1 MPEPMPLARRL
12 AYACGAPGFQIS
24 DRIVVA
30 ILIYFYLPP
39 EESGLEPQVTEEVF
53 LGFLTAFGLA
63 MLIGRIFDSL
73 ADPVVGYASDRSR
86 SRLGRRR
93 LFLLIGILPMTGIPV
108 LGFWPPGEPGST
120 LNFVWLTGVL
130 ALYFVFFTVYVAPYL
145 SLLPELAWTEEERV
159 RLSALAAAISFP
171 VIGVFGVA
179 WTAGIDWGADAGLT
193 RTESIRTVVVTSTLL
208 GFLLCAVPIAAVDEK
223 RFARSVRSDLP
234 LRTALSLTFRN
245 LPFRRYL
252 EAQLLFILGVNLLV
266 PALPYVAE
274 VVLGRRPGFS
284 ATLGIPLFVSTLL
297 CFPLIG
303 PLVRRTSSKTAL
315 VLCVVVFS
323 LCLGALGLL
332 RPDLPGGPNDAWNL
346 SVALTSLAAMGLPI
360 AGFIVLPNVILGQ
373 IIDHDEK
380 RTGAN
385 RSAMYYGMQ
394 GFVTKWMYGVSSAVL
409 AYLFV
414 EFGKSRAEPLGVLL
428 IGPVAAVACLLSAL
442 LYLRYPER
450 ELLRATGDPESTEPH

>member
-1 MPEPMPLARRL
+1 MPEPMPFARRL
-12 AYACGAPGFQIS
+12 AYACGAPGFQVS

-63 MLIGRIFDSL
+63 MLVGRIFDSL

-108 LGFWPPGEPGST
+108 LGFWPPGPPGS
-120 LNFVWLTGVL
+120 LVNFVWLTGVL
-130 ALYFVFFTVYVAPYL
+130 ALYFVAFTVYVAPYL
-145 SLLPELAWTEEERV
+145 ALLPELAWTEEERV

-171 VIGVFGVA
+171 IIGVFGFA
-179 WTAGIDWGADAGLT
+179 WTAGLDWGTSVGLS
-193 RTESIRTVVVTSTLL
+193 RTESIRAVVVTSTLL
-208 GFLLCAVPIAAVDEK
+208 GLLLCAVPIAAVDER

-234 LRTALSLTFRN
+234 LRAALTLTFRN

-252 EAQLLFILGVNLLV
+252 EAQLLFILGVNMLA

-274 VVLGRRPGFS
+274 VVLGRTPGFS
-284 ATLGIPLFVSTLL
+284 ATLGVPLFVSTLL

-303 PLVRRTSSKTAL
+303 PIVRRTSSKQAL
-315 VLCVVVFS
+315 VLCVVVFC
-323 LCLGALGLL
+323 LCLGSLGFL
-332 RPDLPGGPNDAWNL
+332 RPDEPGGPNDARNL
-346 SVALTSLAAMGLPI
+346 AIAVAALAAMGLPI

-373 IIDHDEK
+373 IIDYDER
-380 RTGAN
+380 RTGSN

-409 AYLFV
+409 AYLFA
-414 EFGKSRAEPLGVLL
+414 EYGKSREEPLGVLL
-428 IGPVAAVACLLSAL
+428 IGPVAAVACLLSAV

-450 ELLRATGDPESTEPH
+450 DVVRDGPTRDA